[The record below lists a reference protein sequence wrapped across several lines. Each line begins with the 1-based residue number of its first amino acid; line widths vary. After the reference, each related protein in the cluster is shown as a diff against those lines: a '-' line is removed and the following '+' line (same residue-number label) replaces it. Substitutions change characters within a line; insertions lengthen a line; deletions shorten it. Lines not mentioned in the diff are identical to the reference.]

1 MTVAEEKAGGGRWDS
16 EYHAPV
22 LATEV
27 LGLLAGARC
36 VLDGTLGG
44 GGHSLALLEAGTPRV
59 IGIDRDPSALLVA
72 CERLS
77 AFGDRFTAVEGN
89 YAYPDRINALDGVI
103 FDGIVLDLGVSS
115 RQLDDETRGFS
126 FREGAP
132 LDMRMGNDADADAA
146 TVLADSR
153 EDELAK
159 IFREYGDEPKA
170 GRLAREIVRRRET
183 RPFTTSDDL
192 VNAIRGALGARTDAG
207 DFARIF
213 QAVRIAVN
221 SELRDLEHALP
232 ALRDRLAPGGTFV
245 VIAYHSGEDRIV
257 KNAFRDW
264 STACICPPKQPFCT
278 CRGKPLG
285 TLLTRKAM
293 VAGPEETRRNVRSR
307 SARLRGYRHA
317 G

>member
-1 MTVAEEKAGGGRWDS
+1 MTESDAGRWDS

-22 LATEV
+22 LAAEV
-27 LGLLAGARC
+27 LALLQGARC

-44 GGHSLALLEAGTPRV
+44 GGHSRALLEAGVDRV
-59 IGIDRDPSALLVA
+59 IGIDRDPTALA
-72 CERLS
+72 EARQRLAS
-77 AFGDRFTAVEGN
+77 FGDRFAAVEGN
-89 YAYPDRINALDGVI
+89 YAYPDRIDALNGI
-103 FDGIVLDLGVSS
+103 AFDGIVLDLGVSS
-115 RQLDDETRGFS
+115 RQLDDERRGFS
-126 FREGAP
+126 FRTGAP
-132 LDMRMGNDADADAA
+132 LDMRMGNDAEWDAA
-146 TVLADSR
+146 TLLADER
-153 EDELAK
+153 EGELAR
-159 IFREYGDEPKA
+159 IFREYGDEPTA
-170 GRLAREIVRRRET
+170 GRLAREVVRRRET
-183 RPFTTSDDL
+183 KAFATSDDL

-221 SELRDLEHALP
+221 GELRDLERALP
-232 ALRDRLAPGGTFV
+232 ALRDRLTPGGTFA

-264 STACICPPKQPFCT
+264 STACICPPKQPVCT

-285 TLLTRKAM
+285 ELLMRKAI

>member
-1 MTVAEEKAGGGRWDS
+1 MAVGEGTVGRWDS

-22 LATEV
+22 LAAEV
-27 LGLLAGARC
+27 LALLSGARC

-44 GGHSLALLEAGTPRV
+44 GGHSLALLEAGVERV
-59 IGIDRDPSALLVA
+59 IGVDRDPAALVVA
-72 CERLS
+72 RERLAS
-77 AFGDRFTAVEGN
+77 YGERFAAVEGN
-89 YAYPDRINALDGVI
+89 YAYPERIDALHDVR

-126 FREGAP
+126 FRAGAP
-132 LDMRMGNDADADAA
+132 LDMRMGNDAEWDAA
-146 TVLADSR
+146 TLLAD
-153 EDELAK
+153 EHETELAR

-170 GRLAREIVRRRET
+170 GRLAREVVRRRET
-183 RPFTTSDDL
+183 RAFETSDDL

-221 SELRDLEHALP
+221 SELRDLERALP
-232 ALRDRLAPGGTFV
+232 ALRDRLSPGGTFA

-264 STACICPPKQPFCT
+264 STACICPPKQPMCT
-278 CRGKPLG
+278 CRGAPLG
-285 TLLTRKAM
+285 ALLTRKAI
-293 VAGPEETRRNVRSR
+293 VAGPEETRRNGRSR
-307 SARLRGYRHA
+307 SARLRGYRH
-317 G
+317 GG